1 MIEYVHKYVY
11 KGPIPFLFSRNR
23 LPSKAWAVFL
33 IYTTFNTINKFP
45 LFLVFSQFFNEFC
58 IRLLLYPKLIPNNPK
73 NHLNKKNIGTIKTA
87 APAPYFTQS
96 SQPLN
101 ATPNLA
107 FDIIVLLFFSTSLSS
122 AFAVALK
129 LSNLLP
135 RLLLIFSSSSLI
147 A

>member
-11 KGPIPFLFSRNR
+11 KGPIPFLFLRNR
-23 LPSKAWAVFL
+23 LPTKAWAVFL
-33 IYTTFNTINKFP
+33 IYTTFNTINNFP
-45 LFLVFSQFFNEFC
+45 LFLLFSQFFNEFC
-58 IRLLLYPKLIPNNPK
+58 KGLNYYPKLIPNNPK

-87 APAPYFTQS
+87 APAPYLTQS

-101 ATPNLA
+101 ATPSLA
-107 FDIIVLLFFSTSLSS
+107 FEIIVLLFFSTSLSS

-135 RLLLIFSSSSLI
+135 RLLLIFSNSFLI

>member
-58 IRLLLYPKLIPNNPK
+58 TRGLVYPKLIPNNPK

-87 APAPYFTQS
+87 APAPYLTQS
-96 SQPLN
+96 NHPLN

>member
-33 IYTTFNTINKFP
+33 IYTTFNTINNFP

-58 IRLLLYPKLIPNNPK
+58 TRLLFYPKLIPNNPK
-73 NHLNKKNIGTIKTA
+73 NHLNKKNIGTINTA

-96 SQPLN
+96 NQPLN
-101 ATPNLA
+101 TTPNLA

-122 AFAVALK
+122 AFAVAPK

-135 RLLLIFSSSSLI
+135 RLLLIFSNSSLI

>member
-1 MIEYVHKYVY
+1 MKVNSFVDFLRSPPSPLKLEGFSSFIVQVVLPKF
-11 KGPIPFLFSRNR
+11 PPFLLIFS
-23 LPSKAWAVFL
+23 SKT
-33 IYTTFNTINKFP
+33 Y
-45 LFLVFSQFFNEFC
+45 
-58 IRLLLYPKLIPNNPK
+58 YPRLIPNNPK

-96 SQPLN
+96 NQPLN

-107 FDIIVLLFFSTSLSS
+107 LDIIVLLFFSTSLSS

>member
-1 MIEYVHKYVY
+1 MK
-11 KGPIPFLFSRNR
+11 NR
-23 LPSKAWAVFL
+23 LPSKALAVFL

-58 IRLLLYPKLIPNNPK
+58 TRLLLLFYPKLIPNNPK

-135 RLLLIFSSSSLI
+135 RLLLIFSNSSLI

>member
-58 IRLLLYPKLIPNNPK
+58 TRLLVYPKLIPNNPK

-87 APAPYFTQS
+87 APAPYFIQS
-96 SQPLN
+96 NQPLN

-122 AFAVALK
+122 AFAVALR

-135 RLLLIFSSSSLI
+135 RLLLIFSSSFLI

>member
-1 MIEYVHKYVY
+1 MYINMC
-11 KGPIPFLFSRNR
+11 IRDQFPFYFRETAE
-23 LPSKAWAVFL
+23 PTKAWAVFL

-45 LFLVFSQFFNEFC
+45 LFLVFSQFFNQFC
-58 IRLLLYPKLIPNNPK
+58 TRLLFYPKLIPNNPK
-73 NHLNKKNIGTIKTA
+73 NHLNKKNIGTIKNA

-96 SQPLN
+96 NQPLN
-101 ATPNLA
+101 TTPNLA
-107 FDIIVLLFFSTSLSS
+107 FEIIVLLFFSTSLSS

>member
-1 MIEYVHKYVY
+1 MYINMC
-11 KGPIPFLFSRNR
+11 IRDQFPFYFRETAK
-23 LPSKAWAVFL
+23 PAKAWAVFL

-58 IRLLLYPKLIPNNPK
+58 TRLLVYPKLIPNNPK

-96 SQPLN
+96 NQPLN

-135 RLLLIFSSSSLI
+135 RLLLIFPNSSLI

>member
-58 IRLLLYPKLIPNNPK
+58 TRLLVYPKLIPNNPK

-87 APAPYFTQS
+87 APAPYFIQS
-96 SQPLN
+96 NQPLN

-107 FDIIVLLFFSTSLSS
+107 FEIIVLLFFSTSLSS

-135 RLLLIFSSSSLI
+135 RLLLIFSSSFLI

>member
-11 KGPIPFLFSRNR
+11 KGPIPFLFSRSR

-58 IRLLLYPKLIPNNPK
+58 RRLLVYPKLIPNNPK

-107 FDIIVLLFFSTSLSS
+107 FDIIVLLFFSTSLNS

-147 A
+147 T